1 MNTTIQYMHRTGDNY
16 KSFKTVVVRGTLTL
30 DQVKPLCYGPTPGCF
45 KPEDLNLEY
54 PDAAV
59 ETEDNPW
66 CEFLN
71 FLPTVHSDDLFP
83 FYHPDD
89 QAANLLHL
97 LEETK
102 RDHDRVED
110 DGGPTA
116 EDLGHAP
123 GEEADDFVAACPIC
137 GAEIQA
143 TEDLWLD
150 RVCLSSNGREMVD
163 YGSEEHGDVRIYC
176 KNDHTQTEMM
186 EVLSLARERRLNHK

>member
-123 GEEADDFVAACPIC
+123 GDVAEPIRVLPEMVECDCGHECGAAMVMSASMGTACPDC
-137 GAEIQA
+137 Y
-143 TEDLWLD
+143 D
-150 RVCLSSNGREMVD
+150 
-163 YGSEEHGDVRIYC
+163 
-176 KNDHTQTEMM
+176 MM
-186 EVLSLARERRLNHK
+186 SD